1 MFWEDP
7 KKRKTAALW
16 CIGVVSACL
25 IIFLAVQNINVVAR
39 SIAWLFDL
47 VFPMVLG
54 AAFALI
60 LNVPM
65 RPIERNLF
73 SNSKSKKLG
82 KLRRPLAILLSLII
96 IFGLF
101 AGIIIL
107 VVPAFTDAVVV
118 FGKSIIQLLDIVK
131 DLEKS
136 NFHNNLPWGIDLSK
150 IDADSVV
157 NNVIEWIKGSA
168 PNVMGS
174 TFSII
179 GTVGSSIV
187 NFIIG
192 LVFSIYILF
201 NKEKL
206 SSQIKRLLRA
216 WIPEKAGSVV
226 LHVAS
231 VFCGT
236 FRRFIAGQTVEAVIL
251 GSLCALGMLALRL
264 PYAPMIGALV
274 GVTALIPIVGAFIG
288 TIVGGFMILTVSPI
302 KALIFVIFL
311 LVLQQIEGNLIYPRV
326 VGSSIGLPAMW
337 VLAAV
342 TIGGSLGGPVGMLLG
357 VPIASA
363 IYILAKEA
371 THWKESQQKKLT
383 GTEEEQPDG
392 NNAQ

>member
-47 VFPMVLG
+47 VFPMILG

-65 RPIERNLF
+65 CPIERNLF
-73 SNSKSKKLG
+73 SKSKKFE
-82 KLRRPLAILLSLII
+82 KMSRPFAILLSLII

-101 AGIIIL
+101 AGVIIL
-107 VVPAFTDAVVV
+107 VVPALTDAVVV
-118 FGKSIIQLLDIVK
+118 FGKSIIQLLDVVK
-131 DLEKS
+131 NFEKS
-136 NFHNNLPWGIDLSK
+136 NFHNILPWGIDLSK
-150 IDADSVV
+150 IDAESMV
-157 NNVIEWIKGSA
+157 NSVIEWLKGSA

-206 SSQIKRLLRA
+206 SSQIKRLVKA

-288 TIVGGFMILTVSPI
+288 TIVGGFMILTISPI

-357 VPIASA
+357 VPVTSA
-363 IYILAKEA
+363 LYILVKEA
-371 THWKESQQKKLT
+371 TQWKESQQKKLT
-383 GTEEEQPDG
+383 IGEEEQPDG
-392 NNAQ
+392 NNTQ